1 MGLVYPAQE
10 EYIYI
15 NVVFN
20 LLATWNSHFSAQFL
34 LQLLFLRFVR
44 SKFLSPGEIFSLI
57 SRVRVTSATLTG
69 SWRSKT
75 IFKKSGHY
83 KKIKEIRKLSWRQ
96 QCLFLKKKVFL
107 PGPTDILQ
115 GMSWNSRSM
124 YDWTTLTK
132 NYSTVKGRQGKDM
145 PHSTLCDHVVIS
157 KNETKWES
165 ISNPGELASVQCL
178 FL

>member
-1 MGLVYPAQE
+1 MHSFSETRSDFRIRSRLPHFCFSYKTLLLLIQNTSASFRKRNLWDWYTLRAQE

-20 LLATWNSHFSAQFL
+20 LLATWNSHFIAQFL
-34 LQLLFLRFVR
+34 FQLLFLRFVK

-83 KKIKEIRKLSWRQ
+83 KKR
-96 QCLFLKKKVFL
+96 
-107 PGPTDILQ
+107 
-115 GMSWNSRSM
+115 
-124 YDWTTLTK
+124 
-132 NYSTVKGRQGKDM
+132 
-145 PHSTLCDHVVIS
+145 
-157 KNETKWES
+157 
-165 ISNPGELASVQCL
+165 
-178 FL
+178 